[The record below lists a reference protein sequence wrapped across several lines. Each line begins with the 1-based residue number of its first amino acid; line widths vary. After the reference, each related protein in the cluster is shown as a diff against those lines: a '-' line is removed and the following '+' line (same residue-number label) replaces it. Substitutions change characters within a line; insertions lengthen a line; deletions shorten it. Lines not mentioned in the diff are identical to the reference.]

1 MVARQFPRIKKGMY
15 IKRIRLVNSGPIESI
30 ELDLP
35 FLEDGKPKPLVLVG
49 ANGSGKSILLSHV
62 LNALIS
68 AHQVCFEDSEVE
80 RGKVY
85 KLRSPQYIRSGASY
99 SFSRVDF
106 GSDLHCIEWQLACRK
121 EEFPQEDERS
131 AIDASFDNIDPHDTS
146 HYQTNLNERLVELRR
161 QFSENCVLYFPPN
174 RFEHPAWLNVFNLK
188 TGAEFAERKNILG
201 ISNRR
206 VIQESP
212 LATTRNWL
220 LDVLIDR
227 LNYDIKFGNYPV
239 PIPNSAAQQAHIL
252 PLFLGYQGRSAS
264 IWDAI
269 TKVITTIF
277 GDDESIRIGIGP
289 RHNRSVSIFKNE
301 AVLIPNIF
309 QLSTGQ
315 TSILNIVLSILHD
328 FDMSGA
334 NLSSIEDVR
343 GTVVIDEVD
352 LHLHADLQCRL
363 LPSIIQLFPN
373 VQFILTT
380 HSPLFLLGMKEA
392 FGADRFQILALPNGN
407 QIVAEEFEEF
417 TSAFNTYRKSETFIA
432 QIESEIKNAQKPVIF
447 VEGDYDIKYLV
458 KAAEFL
464 GELSVLESI
473 SLHDGEGFG
482 NLDNIWKACSS
493 RINPALPRLVGLI
506 YDCDTQKCNS
516 DKNMAKKRV
525 IPTNSD
531 GIITKGI
538 ENLIPSCTINR
549 LRESHPQFFDVAPAR
564 TVLIRGVPSDEPERC
579 NVNRDEKRN
588 LCDWLC
594 AHGSA
599 EDFKGFQ
606 RVFDLIKSITGW
618 DQQQAEATD

>member
-1 MVARQFPRIKKGMY
+1 MY

-85 KLRSPQYIRSGASY
+85 KLRSPQYIRSGTSY

-106 GSDLHCIEWQLACRK
+106 GPDLNCIEWQLACRK
-121 EEFPQEDERS
+121 EEFPQGDERS

-161 QFSENCVLYFPPN
+161 QFGENCVLYFPPN
-174 RFEHPAWLNVFNLK
+174 RFEQPAWLNVFNLK

-227 LNYDIKFGNYPV
+227 LNYDIKVGNYPV
-239 PIPNSAAQQAHIL
+239 PIPNSAAQQSHVL
-252 PLFLGYQGRSAS
+252 PLFLGYQGRSAC

-334 NLSSIEDVR
+334 SLSSIEDVR

-392 FGADRFQILALPNGN
+392 FGADEFQILALPNGN
-407 QIVAEEFEEF
+407 QIDAEEFEEF
-417 TSAFNTYRKSETFIA
+417 TSAFNTYRKSGTFIA
-432 QIESEIKNAQKPVIF
+432 KIESELKNAQKPVIF

-493 RINPALPRLVGLI
+493 RINAVLPRLVGLI

-538 ENLIPSCTINR
+538 ENLIPSGTING
-549 LRESHPQFFDVAPAR
+549 LRESHPQFFDVSPAR

-606 RVFDLIKSITGW
+606 RVFDLIKSIIGF
-618 DQQQAEATD
+618 DQHQAEATD

>member
-1 MVARQFPRIKKGMY
+1 MY
-15 IKRIRLVNSGPIESI
+15 IKRIRLVNSGPIQSI

-35 FLEDGKPKPLVLVG
+35 FLDDGKPKPLVLVG

-85 KLRSPQYIRSGASY
+85 KLRSSQYIRSGASY

-106 GSDLHCIEWQLACRK
+106 GPELNCIEWQLACRK
-121 EEFPQEDERS
+121 EEFPQGDERS

-161 QFSENCVLYFPPN
+161 QFRENCVLYFPPN
-174 RFEHPAWLNVFNLK
+174 RFEQPAWLNVFNLK

-227 LNYDIKFGNYPV
+227 LNYDIKVGSYPV

-269 TKVITTIF
+269 TKVIATIF
-277 GDDESIRIGIGP
+277 GDDDSIRIGIGP
-289 RHNRSVSIFKNE
+289 RNNRSVSIFKNE

-334 NLSSIEDVR
+334 SLSSIEDVR
-343 GTVVIDEVD
+343 GTVIIDERD

-392 FGADRFQILALPNGN
+392 FGADEFQILALPNGN
-407 QIVAEEFEEF
+407 QIDAEEFEEF
-417 TSAFNTYRKSETFIA
+417 SSAFNTYRKS
-432 QIESEIKNAQKPVIF
+432 
-447 VEGDYDIKYLV
+447 
-458 KAAEFL
+458 
-464 GELSVLESI
+464 
-473 SLHDGEGFG
+473 
-482 NLDNIWKACSS
+482 
-493 RINPALPRLVGLI
+493 
-506 YDCDTQKCNS
+506 
-516 DKNMAKKRV
+516 
-525 IPTNSD
+525 
-531 GIITKGI
+531 
-538 ENLIPSCTINR
+538 
-549 LRESHPQFFDVAPAR
+549 
-564 TVLIRGVPSDEPERC
+564 
-579 NVNRDEKRN
+579 
-588 LCDWLC
+588 
-594 AHGSA
+594 
-599 EDFKGFQ
+599 
-606 RVFDLIKSITGW
+606 
-618 DQQQAEATD
+618 